1 MSCDRDGLHGMGSLN
16 TTRIALVLKFK
27 FVITSAFPMETIQ
40 FFIDYSVTIFRLRLL
55 TYIMV
60 QNAVMCNLVVCGT
73 GSVVNAILH
82 YILVHLAG
90 FGLRYATDAI
100 LFLRR

>member
-55 TYIMV
+55 TYHGAERCDV
-60 QNAVMCNLVVCGT
+60 QSGRVWDGFRRQRDSSLYTRPSGGFRTTVCN
-73 GSVVNAILH
+73 
-82 YILVHLAG
+82 
-90 FGLRYATDAI
+90 
-100 LFLRR
+100 